1 MSDYKPLSD
10 YGLVGNLETC
20 ALVGRDGA
28 IDWCCLPRLNSSS
41 VFAAILDADDG
52 GRFAI
57 HPEGEYESEQEYMER
72 TNVLQTTFHTA
83 SGTAHV
89 TDFMPLS
96 PDNEGNQPKVRGLY
110 RNVVCTEG
118 SVDLAVEFDPRF
130 DYARADSRVESI
142 EDGVVATGDAR
153 RISLSSPTSL
163 DCGDGAARTTVSLDE
178 YDSEWFVLEYGTRA
192 PTDPD
197 SCEHL
202 LDDTVEFWRDWA
214 HDCPDDEDCPFA
226 GRGHDEV
233 VRSDLVLKLLTY
245 QGTGG
250 ITAAPT
256 TSLPEVV
263 GGVRNWDYRYNWL
276 RDGAF
281 TVRAFGNL
289 GDTEEAVNYLDDF
302 LELGRAVD
310 PSDLQPIYGLQHDST
325 YEEQELDHLDGYRNS
340 APVRIGNGAADQL
353 QLGIYGELVLAI
365 HQLSWSDR
373 SIAGDDWEAI
383 CDIVDYVREIWERP
397 DSGIWEMRSGPK
409 QFVHSKAMCWV
420 AVDRAIAM
428 AEANDFDAPLD
439 EWRDEREAIK
449 ETVLERGF
457 DEEQN
462 SFTQAFDDDQLDAS
476 LLLLPLTGL
485 LPFDDPR
492 IEGTIESIVDRLAT
506 DEGFVYRYE
515 HDELPGEEGTFVL
528 CSFWLVDCLARMG
541 RVERAREIFEN
552 LKERFSPLGLVSE
565 EIDAETGELL
575 GNYPQAFSHIGF
587 VNSALFLHEAEE
599 GIEIQPFGPESS

>member
-10 YGLVGNLETC
+10 YGIIGNLETC

-41 VFAAILDADDG
+41 VFAALLDDEIG

-57 HPEGEYESEQEYMER
+57 HPDGEYEAEQQYMER
-72 TNVLQTTFHTA
+72 TNVLQTTFHTE
-83 SGTAHV
+83 SGTARV

-96 PDNEGNQPKVRGLY
+96 PDNDGNQPKVRGIY
-110 RNVVCTEG
+110 RNVTCTEG

-142 EDGVVATGDAR
+142 SDGIVATGDAR
-153 RISLSSPTSL
+153 RLTLSSPLDL
-163 DCGDGAARTTVSLDE
+163 DCDDSAADGTLSLSE

-192 PTDPD
+192 PTGDD

-202 LDDTVEFWRDWA
+202 LDNTVEFWRDWA
-214 HDCPDDEDCPFA
+214 HDCPDGEDCPFA
-226 GRGHDEV
+226 DYGHDMV
-233 VRSDLVLKLLTY
+233 VRSDLTLKLLTY

-289 GDTEEAVNYLDDF
+289 GDTEEAVDYLDDF
-302 LELGRAVD
+302 LELGQSVD
-310 PSDLQPIYGLQHDST
+310 PADLQPIYGLQHGST
-325 YEEQELDHLDGYRNS
+325 YEEQELDHLEGYRGS

-365 HQLSWSDR
+365 NQLSWSDR
-373 SIAGDDWEAI
+373 SIAGDDWEAVR
-383 CDIVDYVREIWERP
+383 DIVDYVCEVWERP
-397 DSGIWEMRSGPK
+397 DAGIWEMRSGPK

-420 AVDRAIAM
+420 C
-428 AEANDFDAPLD
+428 
-439 EWRDEREAIK
+439 
-449 ETVLERGF
+449 
-457 DEEQN
+457 
-462 SFTQAFDDDQLDAS
+462 
-476 LLLLPLTGL
+476 LLYT
-485 LPFDDPR
+485 
-492 IEGTIESIVDRLAT
+492 S
-506 DEGFVYRYE
+506 
-515 HDELPGEEGTFVL
+515 
-528 CSFWLVDCLARMG
+528 
-541 RVERAREIFEN
+541 
-552 LKERFSPLGLVSE
+552 
-565 EIDAETGELL
+565 
-575 GNYPQAFSHIGF
+575 
-587 VNSALFLHEAEE
+587 
-599 GIEIQPFGPESS
+599 

>member
-10 YGLVGNLETC
+10 YGIIGNLETC

-41 VFAAILDADDG
+41 VFAALLDDEIG

-57 HPEGEYESEQEYMER
+57 YPTDEYEAEQQYMER
-72 TNVLQTTFHTA
+72 TNVLQTTFHTE
-83 SGTAHV
+83 SGTARV

-96 PDNEGNQPKVRGLY
+96 PDNEGNQPKVRGIY
-110 RNVVCTEG
+110 RNVSCTEG
-118 SVDLAVEFDPRF
+118 DVDLAVEFDPRF

-142 EDGVVATGDAR
+142 SDGVVASGDAR
-153 RISLSSPTSL
+153 RLTLSSPLDL
-163 DCGDGAARTTVSLDE
+163 DCSDSAADGTLSLSE
-178 YDSEWFVLEYGTRA
+178 YDNEWFVLEYGTRA
-192 PTDPD
+192 PTDDD

-202 LDDTVEFWRDWA
+202 LDNTVEFWRDWA
-214 HDCPDDEDCPFA
+214 HTCPDGEDCPFA
-226 GRGHDEV
+226 DYGHDMV
-233 VRSDLVLKLLTY
+233 VRSDLTLKLLTY

-263 GGVRNWDYRYNWL
+263 GGVRNWDYRYNWI

-289 GDTEEAVNYLDDF
+289 GDTQEAVNYLDDF
-302 LELGRAVD
+302 LELGQSVD
-310 PSDLQPIYGLQHDST
+310 PADLQPIYGLQHGST
-325 YEEQELDHLDGYRNS
+325 YEEQELDHLEGYRNS

-365 HQLSWSDR
+365 NQLSWSDR
-373 SIAGDDWEAI
+373 SIAGDDWEAVRE
-383 CDIVDYVREIWERP
+383 IVDYVCEVWERP
-397 DSGIWEMRSGPK
+397 DAGIWEMRSGPK

-420 AVDRAIAM
+420 AVDRGIRM
-428 AEANDFDAPLD
+428 AENDGHDAPLD
-439 EWRDEREAIK
+439 EWRDERSRIK

-457 DEEQN
+457 DDDQN

-476 LLLLPLTGL
+476 LLLLPLSGF

-492 IEGTIESIVDRLAT
+492 IQGTIESVIDRLAT
-506 DEGFVYRYE
+506 DDGLVYRYE
-515 HDELPGEEGTFVL
+515 HDEMPGDEGTFVL

-541 RVERAREIFEN
+541 RVDRAREIFETI
-552 LKERFSPLGLVSE
+552 EDHFSPLGLVSE
-565 EIDAETGELL
+565 EIDPETGDLL

-587 VNSALFLHEAEE
+587 VNSALFLHEAETDT
-599 GIEIQPFGPESS
+599 EIQPFGHRSV

>member
-57 HPEGEYESEQEYMER
+57 HPTGEYEAEQEYMER
-72 TNVLQTTFHTA
+72 TNVLQTTFHTE

-118 SVDLAVEFDPRF
+118 SVDFTVEFDPLF
-130 DYARADSRVESI
+130 DYARADSRVEPI

-153 RISLSSPTSL
+153 RISLSSPHSL
-163 DCGDGAARTTVSLDE
+163 DCGDGAARTTFSLSE

-192 PTDPD
+192 PTDAD
-197 SCEHL
+197 SCERL
-202 LDDTVEFWRDWA
+202 LDNTIEFWRDWA
-214 HDCPDDEDCPFA
+214 HTCPDDEDCPFA

-340 APVRIGNGAADQL
+340 SPVRIGNGAADQL
-353 QLGIYGELVLAI
+353 QLGIYGELILAI

-373 SIAGDDWEAI
+373 SIAGEDWAAVRE
-383 CDIVDYVREIWERP
+383 IVEYVCEIWERP

-420 AVDRAIAM
+420 AVDRGIEM

-492 IEGTIESIVDRLAT
+492 IEGTIESVVDRLAT

-515 HDELPGEEGTFVL
+515 HDELPGDEGTFVL
-528 CSFWLVDCLARMG
+528 CSFWLVDCLARMD

-552 LKERFSPLGLVSE
+552 LKEQFSPLGLVSE

-599 GIEIQPFGPESS
+599 GIEIQPFGPESA

>member
-10 YGLVGNLETC
+10 YGIVGNLETC

-41 VFAAILDADDG
+41 VFAALLDDEIG

-57 HPEGEYESEQEYMER
+57 HPTDEYEAEQQYMER
-72 TNVLQTTFHTA
+72 TNVLQTTFHTE
-83 SGTAHV
+83 SGTARV

-96 PDNEGNQPKVRGLY
+96 PDNEGNQPKVRGIY
-110 RNVVCTEG
+110 RNVSCTEG
-118 SVDLAVEFDPRF
+118 DVDLAVEFDPRF

-142 EDGVVATGDAR
+142 SDGVVASGDAR
-153 RISLSSPTSL
+153 RLTLSSPLAL
-163 DCGDGAARTTVSLDE
+163 DCGDGVADGTLSLSE

-192 PTDPD
+192 PTDDD

-202 LDDTVEFWRDWA
+202 LDRTVEFWRDWA
-214 HDCPDDEDCPFA
+214 HDCPDGEDCPFA
-226 GRGHDEV
+226 GYGHEMV
-233 VRSDLVLKLLTY
+233 VRSDLALKLLTY

-263 GGVRNWDYRYNWL
+263 GGVRNWDYRYNWI

-289 GDTEEAVNYLDDF
+289 GDTQEAVNYLDDF
-302 LELGRAVD
+302 LELGQSVD
-310 PSDLQPIYGLQHDST
+310 PADLQPIYGLQHDST
-325 YEEQELDHLDGYRNS
+325 YEEQELDHLEGYRGS

-365 HQLSWSDR
+365 NQLSWSDR
-373 SIAGDDWEAI
+373 SIAGDDWEAVR
-383 CDIVDYVREIWERP
+383 DIVDYVCEVWERP
-397 DSGIWEMRSGPK
+397 DAGIWEMRSGPK

-420 AVDRAIAM
+420 AVDRGIRM
-428 AEANDFDAPLD
+428 AENDGHDAPLD
-439 EWRDEREAIK
+439 EWRDERDRIK
-449 ETVLERGF
+449 ETIVERGF
-457 DEEQN
+457 DDEQN

-476 LLLLPLTGL
+476 LLLLPLSGF

-492 IEGTIESIVDRLAT
+492 IEGTIESVIDRLAT
-506 DEGFVYRYE
+506 DDGLVYRYE
-515 HDELPGEEGTFVL
+515 HDEMPGQEGTFVL

-541 RVERAREIFEN
+541 RVDRAREVFETI
-552 LKERFSPLGLVSE
+552 EGHFSPLGLVSE
-565 EIDAETGELL
+565 EIDPETGELL

-587 VNSALFLHEAEE
+587 VNSALFLHEAET
-599 GIEIQPFGPESS
+599 GTEIQPFGHRSV

>member
-1 MSDYKPLSD
+1 MSGYKPLAD
-10 YGLVGNLETC
+10 YGIIGNLETC

-41 VFAAILDADDG
+41 VFAALLDTDDG

-57 HPEGEYESEQEYMER
+57 HPTGEYEAEQEYMER
-72 TNVLQTTFHTA
+72 TNVLQTTFHTE
-83 SGTAHV
+83 SGTARV

-96 PDNEGNQPKVRGLY
+96 PNNDGNQPKVRALY
-110 RNVVCTEG
+110 REVTCTEG
-118 SVDLAVEFDPRF
+118 TVDLAIEFAPRF

-142 EDGVVATGDAR
+142 EGGVVATGDAR

-163 DCGDGAARTTVSLDE
+163 DCGDGAADGTLSVDE

-197 SCEHL
+197 SCEYL

-214 HDCPDDEDCPFA
+214 HSCPDDGDCPFA
-226 GRGHDEV
+226 DYGHDMV
-233 VRSDLVLKLLTY
+233 VRSDLALKLLTY

-263 GGVRNWDYRYNWL
+263 GGVRNWDYRYNWI

-289 GDTEEAVNYLDDF
+289 GDTEEAVSYLDRF
-302 LELGRAVD
+302 LELSHSVE
-310 PSDLQPIYGLQHDST
+310 PSDLQPIYGLQHGST
-325 YEEQELDHLDGYRNS
+325 YEEQELDHLEGYRNS
-340 APVRIGNGAADQL
+340 SPVRIGNGAADQL

-365 HQLSWSDR
+365 HQLSWTDR
-373 SIAGDDWEAI
+373 EIADEDWAAVR
-383 CDIVDYVREIWERP
+383 DIVEYVREVWDRP
-397 DSGIWEMRSGPK
+397 DAGIWEMRSGPK

-420 AVDRAIAM
+420 ALDRGIEM
-428 AEANDFDAPLD
+428 AEENGHDAPIG
-439 EWRDEREAIK
+439 EWRDERERIK
-449 ETVLERGF
+449 EAVIERGF
-457 DEEQN
+457 DEEKN

-476 LLLLPLTGL
+476 LLLLPLSGL

-492 IEGTIESIVDRLAT
+492 IEGTIDAVIDRLAT

-515 HDELPGEEGTFVL
+515 HDDLPGDEGTFVL
-528 CSFWLVDCLARMG
+528 CSFWLVNCLARMG
-541 RVERAREIFEN
+541 RTERARELFEN
-552 LKERFSPLGLVSE
+552 LREQFSPLGLVSE
-565 EIDAETGELL
+565 QLDAETGTLL
-575 GNYPQAFSHIGF
+575 GNFPQAFSHIGF
-587 VNSALFLHEAEE
+587 INSALFLHEAEE
-599 GIEIQPFGPESS
+599 GTEVQPFGPESA